1 MNENEMKSLEDR
13 LRSWR
18 PRRPSAT
25 LKWRLFLAHAASVPR
40 MIRLA
45 GWLTPATACAVMT
58 MLVLNSENAAPAG
71 GSRQPFAMAM
81 LSNQSYAVSVTSRQ
95 SEQNNLSVFTFDW
108 TNRSGSDSTIGF
120 PQSRKPID

>member
-1 MNENEMKSLEDR
+1 MKSLENR

-18 PRRPSAT
+18 PRRASVT
-25 LKWRLFLAHAASVPR
+25 LKWRLFLARAASVPR

-45 GWLTPATACAVMT
+45 GWLTPATACALLT
-58 MLVLNSENAAPAG
+58 MLVINSENAAPTG
-71 GSRQPFAMAM
+71 GSRQPFVIAM

-108 TNRSGSDSTIGF
+108 TNRSNSGSISPFTPF
-120 PQSRKPID
+120 RKQTD